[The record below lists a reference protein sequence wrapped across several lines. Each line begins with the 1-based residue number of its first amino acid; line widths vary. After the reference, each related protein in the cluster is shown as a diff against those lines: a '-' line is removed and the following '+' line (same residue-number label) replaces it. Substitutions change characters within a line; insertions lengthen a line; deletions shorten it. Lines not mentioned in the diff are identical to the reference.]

1 MSRHAARGGVT
12 SSIGIVG
19 ALLLSACGDGE
30 PPLDRSAADPAAVA
44 AELGLSDAEVRKILR
59 LSPLG
64 AVPADPTNRV
74 ADDPRAAWLGQSL
87 FFDARLSGNGQ
98 VSCATCHDPAKEF
111 ADGREVA
118 LGIAEGTRNTPTV
131 LDAARSRWLTW
142 DGRADS
148 LWSQAL
154 QPIERPHEMDGT
166 RVGVA
171 RVLAGDPALSAA
183 YEEVFGPLPDAN
195 VIASLPARAR
205 PVPGDPTHPDAVAW
219 ESIDPPLRHEVEV
232 VFANAGKSLAA
243 YQRRLR
249 AGEGAFDRF
258 ARGLREGD
266 REGIDAIPPEAIAG
280 ARLFV
285 GRAGCIQCHGG
296 PTFSDGEF
304 HSIGMP
310 PRGGGLPRDPGRYL
324 GTEILL
330 ADRFNAAGEF
340 SDDRL
345 GAEATMTARVA
356 RSPEQWGQFRTP
368 GLRQVA
374 RTAPYMHA
382 GQLPDLESVV
392 RFYST
397 LEGAVQLD
405 HHQETVLA
413 PLGLGE
419 EEIRA
424 LVAFLETLAGPGPEE
439 GLSGPPRHAM
449 PDAADGSASGP
460 RG

>member
-1 MSRHAARGGVT
+1 MRGRAARRVAGAGT
-12 SSIGIVG
+12 SLVAVVLIG
-19 ALLLSACGDGE
+19 CGRDAE
-30 PPLDRSAADPAAVA
+30 PRSPAPSSDPALVA
-44 AELGLSDAEVRKILR
+44 AEIGLADAERRRILR
-59 LSPLG
+59 LSPPG
-64 AVPADPTNRV
+64 EIPPDPTNRV
-74 ADDPRAAWLGQSL
+74 ADDPRAAWLGQAL
-87 FFDARLSGNGQ
+87 FFDARLSGSGE
-98 VSCATCHDPAKEF
+98 VSCATCHDPAKDF
-111 ADGREVA
+111 TDGRAVA
-118 LGIAEGTRNTPTV
+118 LGIGEGTRNTPTV

-166 RVGVA
+166 RVGVV
-171 RVLAGDPALSAA
+171 RVVAGDPSLASA
-183 YEEVFGPLPDAN
+183 YERIFGPLPGSTA
-195 VIASLPARAR
+195 IAALPARAR
-205 PVPGDPTHPDAVAW
+205 PVPEDPTHPDAVAW
-219 ESIDPPLRHEVEV
+219 ESIDPPTRRDVEV
-232 VFANAGKSLAA
+232 VFANVGKALAA
-243 YQRRLR
+243 YQRRLV
-249 AGEGAFDRF
+249 AGESAFDRF
-258 ARGLREGD
+258 ARALREGD
-266 REGIDAIPPEAIAG
+266 RGGLDAISPEAIAG

-340 SDDRL
+340 SDDRE

-382 GQLPDLESVV
+382 GQMPDLESVV

-413 PLGLGE
+413 PLGLSE
-419 EEIRA
+419 EEIEA
-424 LVAFLETLAGPGPEE
+424 LVAFLRTLAGPGPEE
-439 GLSGPPRHAM
+439 SLKGSPPDAM
-449 PDAADGSASGP
+449 PEDPNFSASAAG
-460 RG
+460 